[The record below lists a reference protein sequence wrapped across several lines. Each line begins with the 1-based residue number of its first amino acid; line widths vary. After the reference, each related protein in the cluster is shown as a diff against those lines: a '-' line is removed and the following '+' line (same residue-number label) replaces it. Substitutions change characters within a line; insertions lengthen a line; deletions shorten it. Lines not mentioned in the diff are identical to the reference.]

1 MSIDLSNW
9 EPLIHV
15 NQVSEPEHPILLV
28 ACYGRHGLLT
38 AYSDDLKWNNSMPKN
53 SFGDCSGHLYW
64 CGLQGSD
71 SSTCVMKLLKQDRLV
86 SVVLTVLVV
95 AVLVESKRKEIIV
108 IGGGIA
114 GLAAART
121 IKNNRTADYRV
132 RVFEARRDRYGGRV
146 WTNKKDIPHATG
158 VEADLGGAVLNSAAS
173 NNPLLNL
180 TKKLELQT
188 TKLGPMQLFVTK
200 LNKRFSGNELVE
212 AFIEARKR
220 YLLAIESVKGEDQS
234 VRSVVSQ
241 AVDELRS
248 HGDVDKEVVISI
260 MELLP
265 TYNFQD
271 FSATLYQTDLIDF
284 GFDTFLLDGMGELTD
299 RLVSGGDGES
309 HLSIELRSVVRQLK
323 VDDRNKEVIVRLR
336 DGSQVRADAVVV
348 AVPAAVIRDE
358 SLMFEPMLPG
368 QYRKALKEIGAS
380 YGNKLIV
387 EFDEVFWPTDVG
399 VFLLA
404 DSDTEQGMMQKWLN
418 MHKLVGQ
425 PVLVS
430 MIGGPASLKFE
441 NMTDEEVKSLVRER
455 LTTLFG
461 PDAESR
467 AIVKLL
473 RSGWKSTLYSGLG
486 SSYPKVGN
494 DINMWNTL
502 SEPLCPYIYF
512 AGEHT
517 IFKGI
522 GTLHGAYNSGIRA
535 AEQIMSELC
544 QQRAREEEKRRQ
556 EEERKRK
563 EKEEKKKKKEK
574 KKEKSKMSEKSEKK
588 DEL

>member
-1 MSIDLSNW
+1 
-9 EPLIHV
+9 
-15 NQVSEPEHPILLV
+15 
-28 ACYGRHGLLT
+28 
-38 AYSDDLKWNNSMPKN
+38 
-53 SFGDCSGHLYW
+53 
-64 CGLQGSD
+64 
-71 SSTCVMKLLKQDRLV
+71 MKLLKQDRLV

>member
-1 MSIDLSNW
+1 MT
-9 EPLIHV
+9 P
-15 NQVSEPEHPILLV
+15 Q
-28 ACYGRHGLLT
+28 R
-38 AYSDDLKWNNSMPKN
+38 
-53 SFGDCSGHLYW
+53 
-64 CGLQGSD
+64 QG
-71 SSTCVMKLLKQDRLV
+71 RLV
-86 SVVLTVLVV
+86 SVILAVFVVV
-95 AVLVESKRKEIIV
+95 ALVECKRKEIIV

-114 GLAAART
+114 GLAAARA
-121 IKNNRTADYRV
+121 IRNNRTADYHV
-132 RVFEARRDRYGGRV
+132 TVFEARRERYGGRV
-146 WTNKKDIPHATG
+146 WTDKKNMPHATG

-173 NNPLLNL
+173 NNLLLNL
-180 TKKLELQT
+180 TEKLDLQT

-200 LNKRFSGNELVE
+200 LNKRFSGTELVE

-220 YLLAIESVKGEDQS
+220 YLQAIESVKGEDRS

-241 AVDELRS
+241 AIDELRS
-248 HGDVDKEVVISI
+248 LGQDNKEVVISI

-265 TYNFQD
+265 TYNFPD
-271 FSATLYQTDLIDF
+271 FSSALYQTDLIDF
-284 GFDTFLLDGMGELTD
+284 GFDTFVLDGMGELTD
-299 RLVSGGDGES
+299 RLLSGGDGET
-309 HLSIELRSVVRQLK
+309 HLSIELRTVVRQIK
-323 VDDRNKEVIVRLR
+323 VDDRKKKVIVRLR
-336 DGSQVRADAVVV
+336 DGSQVSADAVVV

-368 QYRKALKEIGAS
+368 LYKKALKEIGTS

-404 DSDTEQGMMQKWLN
+404 DEEAEPGMMQKWLN
-418 MHKLVGQ
+418 MHKLVGR

-430 MIGGPASLKFE
+430 MLGGSASVKFE
-441 NMTDEEVKSLVRER
+441 NMTDEEVKALVRER

-461 PDAESR
+461 PMAESR
-467 AIVKLL
+467 EIVKVL
-473 RSGWKSTLYSGLG
+473 RSSWKSTLHSGLG
-486 SSYPKVGN
+486 NSYPKVGN
-494 DINMWNTL
+494 DISMWSTL

-535 AEQIMSELC
+535 ADQIMSELC
-544 QQRAREEEKRRQ
+544 EQRAREEEQRRQ

-563 EKEEKKKKKEK
+563 EKEEKKKEK
-574 KKEKSKMSEKSEKK
+574 KKEKTKKSEKNKKK